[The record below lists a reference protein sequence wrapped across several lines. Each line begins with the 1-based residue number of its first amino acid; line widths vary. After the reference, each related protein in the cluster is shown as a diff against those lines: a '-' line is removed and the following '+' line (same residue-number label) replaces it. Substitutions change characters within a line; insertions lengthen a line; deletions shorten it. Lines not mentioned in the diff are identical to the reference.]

1 MLIIEDGSIVP
12 GADSFV
18 SAADFAVYAANYG
31 VEVPD
36 AEPAQEALLRRAA
49 VQLDGLRWAG
59 APVSGDQA
67 LSWPRSGVV
76 RNGFAV
82 KLDAIPAQ
90 VKQAQMALAAE
101 LHAEDVAA
109 AKVVKGAITKE
120 AVDGAVTREYA
131 APVVK
136 TSVSTRPC
144 VALLTGFLG
153 SSSQIALI
161 RG

>member
-1 MLIIEDGSIVP
+1 MLTIEDGSIVP
-12 GADSFV
+12 SADSFV
-18 SAADFAVYAANYG
+18 SALDLAMYAANYG

-49 VQLDGLRWAG
+49 VQLEGLQWKG
-59 APVSGDQA
+59 SPVSGDQL
-67 LSWPRSGVV
+67 LSWPRAGVV
-76 RNGFAV
+76 RNGFTINPST
-82 KLDAIPAQ
+82 IPPQ

-109 AKVVKGAITKE
+109 AKVTKGAITKE

-131 APVVK
+131 VPVVAASIAK
-136 TSVSTRPC
+136 RPC
-144 VALLTGFLG
+144 TALLSGLLV
-153 SSSQIALI
+153 SSSQIKLI

>member
-1 MLIIEDGSIVP
+1 MLTIEDGSIVP

-18 SAADFAVYAANYG
+18 SAANFVIYAADYG

-49 VQLDGLRWAG
+49 VQLESLQWKGS
-59 APVSGDQA
+59 PVSGDQL
-67 LSWPRSGVV
+67 LSWPRAGVV
-76 RNGFAV
+76 RNDFPV
-82 KLDAIPAQ
+82 KTDVIPPQ

-136 TSVSTRPC
+136 TSVSARPC